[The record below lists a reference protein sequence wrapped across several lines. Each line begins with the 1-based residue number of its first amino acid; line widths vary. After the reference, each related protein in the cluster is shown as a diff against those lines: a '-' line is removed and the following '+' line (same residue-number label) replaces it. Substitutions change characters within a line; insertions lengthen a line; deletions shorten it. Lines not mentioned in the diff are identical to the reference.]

1 MNDQIKTN
9 ILNKIKEYDRIV
21 ISRHI
26 RPDGDAVGSTKGLYT
41 ILKDSFPSKEIF
53 LVNEDYS
60 DYMSFLGGEDSV
72 SDDFYKD
79 ALIII
84 LDTATKERISNKK
97 YTLAKELIKI
107 DHHVDIA
114 PYGDISWVEDY
125 RSSCCEMIADFA
137 DTFRN
142 ELIISPEAAKYIYT
156 GMVTD
161 SGRFRY
167 NSVSGE
173 TMRLAGKMLEYGID
187 TDTLF
192 ANLYLDDFSVL
203 KFKAHILSKIKLTEN
218 GVAHLYIDLATQEKF
233 GMTSEAAS
241 ALVSTMDSIKG
252 SIVWIAFIEN
262 RDGSIRVRLRS
273 RFMTINK
280 LAERYHG
287 GGHECAAGST
297 VYSKQEK
304 RKLLCEADKLIKEYK
319 ETHQGWL

>member
-1 MNDQIKTN
+1 MNKQIKTD

-21 ISRHI
+21 ISRHL
-26 RPDGDAVGSTKGLYT
+26 RPDGDCVGSTKGLCRV
-41 ILKDSFPSKEIF
+41 LRDSFPEKEIF

-60 DYMSFLGGEDSV
+60 DYMSFLGGEDTV
-72 SDDFYKD
+72 SDDFYEK
-79 ALIII
+79 ALVIV

-97 YTLAKELIKI
+97 YALGDLLIKI

-114 PYGDISWVEDY
+114 PYGDISWVEDE
-125 RSSCCEMIADFA
+125 RSSCCEMIADFLY
-137 DTFRN
+137 TFRD
-142 ELIISPEAAKYIYT
+142 ELVISPEAAKYIYT

-167 NSVSGE
+167 SSVSGE
-173 TMRLAGKMLEYGID
+173 TMRLAGFLLDKGID

-192 ANLYLDDFSVL
+192 ANLYLDDFSAL
-203 KFKAHILSKIKLTEN
+203 RFKAHMLSKIRLTKN
-218 GVAHLYIDLATQEKF
+218 GVAHLYIDLATQERY
-233 GMTSEAAS
+233 GMTAEAAS

-252 SIVWIAFIEN
+252 SIIWIAFIEN

-287 GGHECAAGST
+287 GGHEAAAGAT
-297 VYSKQEK
+297 VYSKEEK
-304 RKLLCEADKLIKEYK
+304 TKLLREADKLIKEYK
-319 ETHQGWL
+319 ETHEGWL